1 MKVKVVRR
9 FRDKYTK
16 QVYDKGQIIEVTNE
30 RYEEINSTAH
40 GILVEPIPVDLENMT
55 KAELLEYAEVK
66 GIEGLNNRMT
76 KAEIIA
82 ALEG

>member
-16 QVYDKGQIIEVTNE
+16 KLYKKGQIIEVTNE

-40 GILVEPIPVDLENMT
+40 GILVEPITVDLENMT